1 MAHTFKLNRESLRR
15 EFAVYVVMVHGDQK
29 TTLYVGKTGDN
40 REGCNPII
48 SRCGNHFSYNKIHS
62 QVRNKIDSHED
73 YEYTY
78 VFDHFG
84 QYSDDATKRKNQI
97 DQINEMERWL
107 NQEMQRICEKHENCE
122 IENPYKGTGHVK
134 KSEREHRKS
143 FRTTENK
150 LVIMGIVDAV
160 EKGLA
165 TG

>member
-1 MAHTFKLNRESLRR
+1 MAYIFKLIKGSLKR
-15 EFAVYVVMVHGDQK
+15 EFAVYVVIVHGKQK

-73 YEYTY
+73 CEYTY

-84 QYSDDATKRKNQI
+84 EYSDDKHERKNQI

-107 NQEMQRICEKHENCE
+107 NLEMQRLSKIYENCVVA
-122 IENPYKGTGHVK
+122 NPYKGAAYVK
-134 KSEREHRKS
+134 KTEKARRKS
-143 FRTTENK
+143 FRTSANQLK
-150 LVIMGIVDAV
+150 IASIVDAV
-160 EKGLA
+160 TTEIKN
-165 TG
+165 